1 MRWPSRPRLLISYAY
16 IKGDVS
22 GDLVGVDL
30 LIDSGAFTAYTLGK
44 SIDLQA
50 YTAYLQKNAKNIT
63 AAFAL
68 DVIGDH
74 EASLRNYRQ
83 QKAALGKSVE
93 LIPTWHVT
101 SPLDNLRE
109 LCEEADYVAVGGA
122 VGYSTQQRALM
133 RTLVQAHK
141 IAREHGTRLHGL
153 GMTSNQTRRL
163 PWYSVDSSSWIY
175 PMKYPMLLLATKD
188 GSIRSLKRGQ
198 KSIHSEKDLVTAY
211 GLPLNRLAIPG
222 ESTKDNCG
230 QEEATRRVESYSLAA
245 ARGYYYS
252 EATNKHKTR
261 VYLAGER
268 MNARLIKQAWAAGPP
283 RFRHAHI

>member
-16 IKGDVS
+16 IKEDVS
-22 GDLVGVDL
+22 AELAGVDL

-44 SIDLQA
+44 TIDLQA

-101 SPLDNLRE
+101 SPLDKLRE
-109 LCEEADYVAVGGA
+109 LCQEADYVAIGGA
-122 VGYSTQQRALM
+122 VGYSAQQRALM

-141 IAREHGTRLHGL
+141 IAREYGTRLHGL

-198 KSIHSEKDLVTAY
+198 KSIHVEKELVTAY

-222 ESTKDNCG
+222 ESTKEYCG
-230 QEEATRRVESYSLAA
+230 QEEATRRVESYSRAA
-245 ARGYYYS
+245 ARAYYYS
-252 EATNKHKTR
+252 EAVNKHKTR
-261 VYLAGER
+261 VYLAGEN
-268 MNARLIKQAWAAGPP
+268 MTARLIKQAWAAGPP